1 MRTPSVAEFTASD
14 LKASGPVLDAA
25 ARGVVRIRRRGQ
37 TFVLMS
43 EARLEEIVAEASDP
57 RPKSLAD
64 LVKDYDA
71 DDVKSR
77 LREWFADG
85 PAGKEVI

>member
-1 MRTPSVAEFTASD
+1 MHMASIAEFTASD

-25 ARGVVRIRRRGQ
+25 ARGIVRIRRRNQ
-37 TFVLMS
+37 TFVLLS

-64 LVKDYDA
+64 LVRDYDVE
-71 DDVKSR
+71 DVKSR
-77 LREWFADG
+77 LQGWQADG
-85 PAGKEVI
+85 AVGKEGV